1 MITPDGKYKSWS
13 DMTPEERRRD
23 RLRHFPT
30 LLARWRGGRA
40 RMWELTI
47 SLKTLTIRVERKG
60 VSGNLH
66 VCCIAP
72 THINGPVYWDDSDIE
87 IQLAEDETFVV
98 RDVRAGLEVRTM
110 NVEIAENCKPIFTP
124 GR

>member
-1 MITPDGKYKSWS
+1 MLTPSGEYKSWR

-47 SLKTLTIRVERKG
+47 SLKTLTIRIERKG
-60 VSGNLH
+60 VEGNLH
-66 VCCIAP
+66 VFCLGP
-72 THINGPVYWDDSDIE
+72 SHIHGPVHWDECNIE
-87 IQLAEDETFVV
+87 MVPLQDGGFIV
-98 RDVRAGLEVRTM
+98 RDVRADLEIHTE
-110 NVEIAENCKPIFTP
+110 NVGVAENCKPVYKP
-124 GR
+124 G